1 MKITK
6 SQLENLIKEAVAKQG
21 GNEKIQQRIVEN
33 VNRRLNES
41 FDGVYSVVMWDD
53 SKPDQDNEKI
63 LDKVR
68 KDELFNFIKEIQNQG
83 FKQDFKYS
91 GNVFSKKSLHYWIL
105 KNPS

>member
-41 FDGVYSVVMWDD
+41 FDGVYSVVM
-53 SKPDQDNEKI
+53 
-63 LDKVR
+63 
-68 KDELFNFIKEIQNQG
+68 
-83 FKQDFKYS
+83 
-91 GNVFSKKSLHYWIL
+91 
-105 KNPS
+105 